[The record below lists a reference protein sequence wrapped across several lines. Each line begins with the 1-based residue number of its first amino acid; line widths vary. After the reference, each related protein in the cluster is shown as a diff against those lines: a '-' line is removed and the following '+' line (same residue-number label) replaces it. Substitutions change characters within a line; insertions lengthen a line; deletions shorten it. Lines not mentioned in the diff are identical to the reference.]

1 MKKLRLSYCPTM
13 LPYIEKIKEKNLD
26 IEIVNGQSAAGVL
39 SMLRNNQIDMIMIG
53 RKAYQRELKLDV
65 KEKRLQNGYTLAYSQ
80 KSFILEEQL
89 GEVAIKT
96 YISKSIVEK
105 DFAFLKNVE
114 YYDSKEECMEDFLS
128 IPTLV
133 DWNDFEED
141 YQLLIPM
148 DNNRNKLSSFRAPVI
163 YFNKNVDDSIL
174 KSIEDIVNN

>member
-1 MKKLRLSYCPTM
+1 
-13 LPYIEKIKEKNLD
+13 
-26 IEIVNGQSAAGVL
+26 
-39 SMLRNNQIDMIMIG
+39 
-53 RKAYQRELKLDV
+53 
-65 KEKRLQNGYTLAYSQ
+65 
-80 KSFILEEQL
+80 
-89 GEVAIKT
+89 
-96 YISKSIVEK
+96 
-105 DFAFLKNVE
+105 
-114 YYDSKEECMEDFLS
+114 MEDFLS